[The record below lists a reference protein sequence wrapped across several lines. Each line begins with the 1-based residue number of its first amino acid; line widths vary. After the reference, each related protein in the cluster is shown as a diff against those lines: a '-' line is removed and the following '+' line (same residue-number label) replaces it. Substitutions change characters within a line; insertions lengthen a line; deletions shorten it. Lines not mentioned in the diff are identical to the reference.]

1 MQCLEPKVTLEEVE
15 AAGEDAPWFCPLCTA
30 HANLVH
36 YAQREYLQ
44 DDWEHDWDEIMRR
57 RGHNE
62 WEIAND
68 IFPEAELELRVA
80 QKFKDG
86 IKDDETTLFIA
97 ETFGI
102 GAVGVAG
109 MESESM
115 HDDDDEEDDEDF
127 GEDIDADSSA
137 DEDMKEEKKLLK
149 ENIRDELNALS
160 DCSSS
165 ESESSDDDDEDAGL
179 RRSKRRRFTFP
190 VAKVDDGESSD
201 SRPSDIG
208 ALDTS
213 NIVRGKRNRTKVD
226 YKKLADTMFGD
237 SSDEEAKG
245 SVMKYDY
252 KPKKAPVDE
261 SSDDSSSDE

>member
-1 MQCLEPKVTLEEVE
+1 
-15 AAGEDAPWFCPLCTA
+15 
-30 HANLVH
+30 
-36 YAQREYLQ
+36 
-44 DDWEHDWDEIMRR
+44 MRR
-57 RGHNE
+57 RGHTE
-62 WEIAND
+62 WETANE

-115 HDDDDEEDDEDF
+115 NEDALAMHDDDDEEDDEDF
-127 GEDIDADSSA
+127 GQDIDEDSSA

-149 ENIRDELNALS
+149 EKIGKDELALL
-160 DCSSS
+160 DCSD
-165 ESESSDDDDEDAGL
+165 ESESSDDDDSEDEDAGL

-190 VAKVDDGESSD
+190 VARAKGDDSGQSSD

-226 YKKLADTMFGD
+226 YRKLADTMFGD

-261 SSDDSSSDE
+261 SSDDSSSDESDRDDGDSESQSGEEK